1 MSSSPEA
8 KPHTMISEWIKDVYG
23 STRKKKFSEKQK
35 AQLRPIAEVLAILD
49 GNAFFYM
56 TVDDQGQDTWYEQY
70 LPEAWAIFTATG
82 GDKGWI
88 SQASWMRDLDHE
100 NDSVKDAYDNWR
112 LMKIL
117 SKRS

>member
-1 MSSSPEA
+1 MSSSQRD
-8 KPHTMISEWIKDVYG
+8 KKYTIISEFVRDVFG
-23 STRKKKFSEKQK
+23 HTRKQKFSAKQK
-35 AQLRPIAEVLAILD
+35 AQLRPIAEVLALLD
-49 GNAFFYM
+49 GNAFFNM
-56 TVDDQGQDTWYEQY
+56 TVDDNGQDTWYEQY
-70 LPEAWAIFTATG
+70 LPEAWAVFTATG
-82 GDKGWI
+82 GERGWI

>member
-1 MSSSPEA
+1 MSSSLND
-8 KPHTMISEWIKDVYG
+8 KKYYSLGEWIADTFG

-35 AQLRPIAEVLAILD
+35 AQLKPIAEVLAVLD
-49 GNAFFYM
+49 GNAFFGM
-56 TVDDQGQDTWYEQY
+56 TVDDNGQDTWYEQY
-70 LPEAWAIFTATG
+70 LPEAWTVFTANG

-117 SKRS
+117 SKKS